1 MYLVL
6 IEISFKNPFS
16 GKLINTLQ
24 THYIE
29 HYKKQIKSECILYFC
44 LFVLFVVFVVVV
56 VVVVFFFLTR
66 VYQVGEQVSKGL
78 INSEVFP
85 DDLSHINNHK

>member
-56 VVVVFFFLTR
+56 VFF
-66 VYQVGEQVSKGL
+66 
-78 INSEVFP
+78 
-85 DDLSHINNHK
+85 

>member
-56 VVVVFFFLTR
+56 VVVVVFLTR

>member
-6 IEISFKNPFS
+6 IEISFKNPFR

-56 VVVVFFFLTR
+56 VFFLTR

>member
-16 GKLINTLQ
+16 GKLINTLPR
-24 THYIE
+24 HYIE

-56 VVVVFFFLTR
+56 VFFLTR

-78 INSEVFP
+78 INSDVFP

>member
-29 HYKKQIKSECILYFC
+29 HYKKQIKSECVLYFC
-44 LFVLFVVFVVVV
+44 LFVLFVVVVV
-56 VVVVFFFLTR
+56 FFLTR

-78 INSEVFP
+78 ISSEVFP